1 MPPIITAQNLTKT
14 YGQQIVFQDLNF
26 QIQPGEVVG
35 LIGNNGAGK
44 TTLLNLLIGLQR
56 PTAGQIHLFADNLSP
71 MAIQQKRGIM
81 FQDDFGLSR
90 VTVQE
95 MLALACSLYAQ
106 PLSLSTVLHLTDLNS
121 QTQQYV
127 SKLSGGQK
135 RRLNW
140 GLALAGNPE
149 LLFLDEPTSGMDTTS
164 RHHFW
169 QAIQELNAQGKTI
182 IVTSHYL
189 AEIDYL
195 AQHILFL
202 KDHQLIHNGTLADL
216 KNKYS
221 QIIVTFDSS
230 QDFTQHNFHQGIL
243 QDHQQNHYIY
253 QVTSSEQFVQELNEF
268 LPVIQHL
275 RIHQKNLDEIFQ
287 QVNQG
292 E

>member
-1 MPPIITAQNLTKT
+1 MRPIITAQNLMKT
-14 YGQQIVFQDLNF
+14 YNQQVVFQDLNF
-26 QIQPGEVVG
+26 QIQTGEVVG
-35 LIGNNGAGK
+35 LIGNNGVGE
-44 TTLLNLLIGLQR
+44 TTLFNLLIGLQT

-71 MAIQQKRGIM
+71 TAIQQKRGIM
-81 FQDDFGLSR
+81 FQDNFGLSR

-106 PLSLSTVLHLTDLNS
+106 SLSLSTVLKLKNLNS

-127 SKLSGGQK
+127 PKLSGGQK
-135 RRLNW
+135 SRLNW

-149 LLFLDEPTSGMDTTS
+149 LLFLDEPKAGMNITS
-164 RHHFW
+164 RYHFW
-169 QAIQELNAQGKTI
+169 QAIQALSAQGKTI

-189 AEIDYL
+189 VEIDYL

-230 QDFTQHNFHQGIL
+230 QDFIQHNFQKGIL
-243 QDHQQNHYIY
+243 QNHKQNHVKSFNKLIKEN
-253 QVTSSEQFVQELNEF
+253 SLWF
-268 LPVIQHL
+268 L
-275 RIHQKNLDEIFQ
+275 
-287 QVNQG
+287 
-292 E
+292 

>member
-1 MPPIITAQNLTKT
+1 
-14 YGQQIVFQDLNF
+14 
-26 QIQPGEVVG
+26 
-35 LIGNNGAGK
+35 
-44 TTLLNLLIGLQR
+44 
-56 PTAGQIHLFADNLSP
+56 
-71 MAIQQKRGIM
+71 
-81 FQDDFGLSR
+81 
-90 VTVQE
+90 
-95 MLALACSLYAQ
+95 MLALACSFYAQ
-106 PLSLSTVLHLTDLNS
+106 PLSLSTVLQLTDLNS
-121 QTQQYV
+121 QAQQYV

-140 GLALAGNPE
+140 GLALAGNPA
-149 LLFLDEPTSGMDTTS
+149 LLFLDEPTAGMDTTS

-253 QVTSSEQFVQELNEF
+253 QVTSS
-268 LPVIQHL
+268 
-275 RIHQKNLDEIFQ
+275 
-287 QVNQG
+287 
-292 E
+292 

>member
-106 PLSLSTVLHLTDLNS
+106 PLSLSTVLQLTDLKS
-121 QTQQYV
+121 QAQQYV

-149 LLFLDEPTSGMDTTS
+149 LLFLD
-164 RHHFW
+164 
-169 QAIQELNAQGKTI
+169 
-182 IVTSHYL
+182 
-189 AEIDYL
+189 
-195 AQHILFL
+195 
-202 KDHQLIHNGTLADL
+202 
-216 KNKYS
+216 
-221 QIIVTFDSS
+221 
-230 QDFTQHNFHQGIL
+230 
-243 QDHQQNHYIY
+243 
-253 QVTSSEQFVQELNEF
+253 
-268 LPVIQHL
+268 
-275 RIHQKNLDEIFQ
+275 
-287 QVNQG
+287 
-292 E
+292 